1 MEEANITVV
10 SFHVFKSPSKK
21 VLVCSYL
28 QYSFAIL
35 SVRLVYVY
43 PYPNTFI
50 VVKKKKREKETTHLT
65 GNVSDNYD
73 RIAVKEAVTFVGE
86 CTFFAFI
93 FPLSRP

>member
-50 VVKKKKREKETTHLT
+50 VVKKKKERER
-65 GNVSDNYD
+65 NYTSYWKC
-73 RIAVKEAVTFVGE
+73 I
-86 CTFFAFI
+86 
-93 FPLSRP
+93 